1 MSSENTIKLRKA
13 LSFQDLTFLSV
24 TGMVGSGWLFA
35 SLGAAAY
42 AGPAAIISWIIGGAF
57 FIIMGF
63 AFAELGGLLPF
74 TGSLVRINH
83 FTHGS
88 LSNYYLG
95 WAYLIG
101 VATTVPLEAEA
112 VISYTNRYLPIFST
126 QAGVLTPLGIVAA
139 AALILVF
146 LIIQL
151 IGVNVA
157 GKTNTIITWWKFI
170 VPTITAILL
179 ISLAFHTDNFSHYG
193 GFLPFGYE
201 AIFIALVPSGI
212 VFAYEGFRQ
221 ALEYAG
227 EARNP
232 HRDVPRAIIVSIV
245 LVIKRTANLAPLGA
259 G

>member
-1 MSSENTIKLRKA
+1 M
-13 LSFQDLTFLSV
+13 
-24 TGMVGSGWLFA
+24 
-35 SLGAAAY
+35 
-42 AGPAAIISWIIGGAF
+42 
-57 FIIMGF
+57 
-63 AFAELGGLLPF
+63 
-74 TGSLVRINH
+74 
-83 FTHGS
+83 
-88 LSNYYLG
+88 
-95 WAYLIG
+95 
-101 VATTVPLEAEA
+101 
-112 VISYTNRYLPIFST
+112 ISYTNRYLPIFST

-201 AIFIALVPSGI
+201 AIFSALVPSGI

-245 LVIKRTANLAPLGA
+245 LVIKRTASLAPSGA